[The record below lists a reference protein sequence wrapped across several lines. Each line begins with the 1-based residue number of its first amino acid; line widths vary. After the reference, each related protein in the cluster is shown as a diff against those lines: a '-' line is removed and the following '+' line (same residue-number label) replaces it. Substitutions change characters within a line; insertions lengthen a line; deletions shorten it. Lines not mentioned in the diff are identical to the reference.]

1 MKFPIENP
9 RKPGNIN
16 PPPVEVQTNLVPPK
30 KVQPGM
36 LQSSLVHASLA
47 TMQNPMGC
55 AVPRLSVSSRP
66 ASMVVSMEAVAD
78 GSAPFTMM
86 KLKTVLAVFVVVVAY
101 LVAGGLVFQ
110 ALEQPFENNQKIT
123 ITAEKAAFLQKHLC
137 VSPDELEAI
146 IKHSVEAVNAGVSPI
161 GDTSYNSSH
170 WDLGSAFFFAG
181 TVITT
186 IGYGNIAPS
195 TEGGK
200 IFCILYAIFGIPL
213 FGFLLAG
220 VGDQLGTIF
229 VKSIAKVEKM
239 FRNKHNQISQT
250 KIRVTSTLLFILAG
264 CILFVTI
271 PAVIFKHIEGWTAL
285 ESTYFVVI
293 TLTTVGIGDYVAG
306 GDRKIEYRKWYRP
319 LVWFWIL
326 GGLAYFAAVLNMI
339 GDWLRVLSKKTKE
352 EVGEI
357 KAHAAEWK
365 ANVRAEF
372 RETRR
377 RMSVEV
383 HDKLQRAATIRS
395 MERRQLGLDQRAVS
409 LDMLSPE
416 RRAMFNSLDTNNYKT
431 SSQESIDTKLN
442 NLRLRGAEQCDRHT
456 NHQTTSE
463 DNIFNR
469 LGSVTKLAKRNRNRD
484 LKKNIPDEARRPHS
498 EAYGCSTPTFDCS
511 IPFADEGKS
520 KDEGEDENE
529 DKECNTSLS
538 DFPLFVE
545 VCKPQNGFISE
556 PTKENETLEAKEL
569 RSEMV
574 P

>member
-1 MKFPIENP
+1 MVFLQ
-9 RKPGNIN
+9 
-16 PPPVEVQTNLVPPK
+16 VAAQTNLFSQK

-36 LQSSLVHASLA
+36 MSSSLVQASVA

-55 AVPRLSVSSRP
+55 TVPRLSPSRP
-66 ASMVVSMEAVAD
+66 ASMVASMEAVGED
-78 GSAPFTMM
+78 GSPLFTVM
-86 KLKTVLAVFVVVVAY
+86 KWKTVVAVFVVVVAY
-101 LVAGGLVFQ
+101 LVGGGLVFR
-110 ALEQPFENNQKIT
+110 ALEQPFESNQKVT
-123 ITAEKAAFLQKHLC
+123 ITAEKAAFLQKHPC
-137 VSPDELEAI
+137 VSPTELEAL
-146 IKHSVEAVNAGVSPI
+146 IKHSVDAVNAGVSPI

-239 FRNKHNQISQT
+239 FRRKQNQISQT
-250 KIRVTSTLLFILAG
+250 KIRVASTLLFILAG

-271 PAVIFKHIEGWTAL
+271 PAVVFKHIEGWTGL
-285 ESTYFVVI
+285 EAIYFVVI
-293 TLTTVGIGDYVAG
+293 TLTTIGIGDYVAG
-306 GDRKIEYRKWYRP
+306 GDRRVEYRNWYRP

-326 GGLAYFAAVLNMI
+326 VGLAYFAAVLSMI

-377 RMSVEV
+377 RLSVEV
-383 HDKLQRAATIRS
+383 SDKLQRAATIRS

-409 LDMLSPE
+409 MDMLSPE
-416 RRAMFNSLDTNNYKT
+416 RRAVFNSLDTNPYKT
-431 SSQESIDTKLN
+431 SSQESIDTKIN
-442 NLRLRGAEQCDRHT
+442 NLRLRGAECDPHRSD
-456 NHQTTSE
+456 NVAASE

-469 LGSVTKLAKRNRNRD
+469 LGSATKLARRSKNRE
-484 LKKNIPDEARRPHS
+484 LKKNIPDELRCRP
-498 EAYGCSTPTFDCS
+498 YSTPPME
-511 IPFADEGKS
+511 IGERKEEEEEDEGL
-520 KDEGEDENE
+520 
-529 DKECNTSLS
+529 DKEFNTSLS
-538 DFPLFVE
+538 DLPLFVE
-545 VCKPQNGFISE
+545 VCKPQNGFTVPFI
-556 PTKENETLEAKEL
+556 PLQTKDKETEEETFQLEEKEL
-569 RSEMV
+569 HIQMD

>member
-1 MKFPIENP
+1 MKFPTENP
-9 RKPGNIN
+9 RKPGNSN
-16 PPPVEVQTNLVPPK
+16 TPPVGVPPNMAPPK
-30 KVQPGM
+30 KVPSGM
-36 LQSSLVHASLA
+36 LQSCLVQASVA

-55 AVPRLSVSSRP
+55 TVPRRPVSPRP
-66 ASMVVSMEAVAD
+66 VSMVASMDMVAD
-78 GSAPFTMM
+78 GSTPFTVM
-86 KLKTVLAVFVVVVAY
+86 KWKTVLAVFVVVLAY
-101 LVAGGLVFQ
+101 LVVGGLVFS
-110 ALEQPFENNQKIT
+110 ALEQPFESNQKDSIT
-123 ITAEKAAFLQKHLC
+123 TEKAAFLQKHPC
-137 VSPDELEAI
+137 VSPAELEAL
-146 IKHSVEAVNAGVSPI
+146 IKHSVDAVNAGVSPI

-170 WDLGSAFFFAG
+170 WEMGSAFFFAG

-229 VKSIAKVEKM
+229 VKCIAKVEKM
-239 FRNKHNQISQT
+239 FRRKHNQISQT
-250 KIRVTSTLLFILAG
+250 KIRVASTLLFILAG

-271 PAVIFKHIEGWTAL
+271 PAVIFKYIEGWTAL
-285 ESTYFVVI
+285 EAIYFVVI

-306 GDRKIEYRKWYRP
+306 GNRRIEYRKWYRP

-326 GGLAYFAAVLNMI
+326 VGLAYFAAVLSMI

-409 LDMLSPE
+409 LDVLSPE
-416 RRAMFNSLDTNNYKT
+416 RRSAVSNSLDVNRYKT

-442 NLRLRGAEQCDRHT
+442 NLRLRGAEQGAE
-456 NHQTTSE
+456 HQTSSE

-469 LGSVTKLAKRNRNRD
+469 LGSVTKLAKRSRNRD

-498 EAYGCSTPTFDCS
+498 EAYGCGTPG
-511 IPFADEGKS
+511 ADETKRGGDD
-520 KDEGEDENE
+520 DEEI
-529 DKECNTSLS
+529 DKECNMSLS

-545 VCKPQNGFISE
+545 VCKPLNGFI
-556 PTKENETLEAKEL
+556 PAQTKENDSEKTLEEKEL
-569 RSEMV
+569 HLQMG

>member
-1 MKFPIENP
+1 MKFPTENP
-9 RKPGNIN
+9 RKPGNMN
-16 PPPVEVQTNLVPPK
+16 PPPVAVQTNLVPPK

-36 LQSSLVHASLA
+36 LQSSLVHASVA

-55 AVPRLSVSSRP
+55 TVPRLSVSTRP
-66 ASMVVSMEAVAD
+66 PSVVASMEAVAD

-101 LVAGGLVFQ
+101 LVAGGLVFR

-123 ITAEKAAFLQKHLC
+123 ITAEKAAFLQKHPC
-137 VSPDELEAI
+137 VSPDELEAV
-146 IKHSVEAVNAGVSPI
+146 IK
-161 GDTSYNSSH
+161 
-170 WDLGSAFFFAG
+170 
-181 TVITT
+181 
-186 IGYGNIAPS
+186 
-195 TEGGK
+195 
-200 IFCILYAIFGIPL
+200 
-213 FGFLLAG
+213 
-220 VGDQLGTIF
+220 
-229 VKSIAKVEKM
+229 
-239 FRNKHNQISQT
+239 NKHNQISQT
-250 KIRVTSTLLFILAG
+250 KIRVASTLLFILAG

-306 GDRKIEYRKWYRP
+306 GDRRIEYRKWYRP

-416 RRAMFNSLDTNNYKT
+416 RRAIFNSLDTNSYKT

-442 NLRLRGAEQCDRHT
+442 NLRIRGAEQCDRRS

-511 IPFADEGKS
+511 TLTADEGKR
-520 KDEGEDENE
+520 KDNGEDENE

-545 VCKPQNGFISE
+545 ACKPENGFIPDQS
-556 PTKENETLEAKEL
+556 KENESEKILKTKEL
-569 RSEMV
+569 HIQMD